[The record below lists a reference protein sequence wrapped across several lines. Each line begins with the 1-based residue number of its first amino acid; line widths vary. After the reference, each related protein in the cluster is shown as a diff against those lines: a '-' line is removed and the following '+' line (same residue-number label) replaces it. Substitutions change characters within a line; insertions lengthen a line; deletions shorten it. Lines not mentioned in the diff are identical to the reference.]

1 MVIGEDKSKVAN
13 IVKDNIQHFRI
24 LYSNILRDCPQVVYK
39 PQQGKLEVT
48 DDMYTNA
55 QDTHLAQLYIVC
67 CIDSNASVHLT
78 LIIQRCYS
86 SKILW
91 TYTQDG
97 YRNVAKHTWFAITAI
112 KDIVSRLVYDTKTKL
127 KRKQRFILNSTK
139 CPHSLSS
146 TFQTGC
152 DWLGILPSY
161 LLNTQY

>member
-86 SKILW
+86 SKIL
-91 TYTQDG
+91 
-97 YRNVAKHTWFAITAI
+97 
-112 KDIVSRLVYDTKTKL
+112 
-127 KRKQRFILNSTK
+127 
-139 CPHSLSS
+139 
-146 TFQTGC
+146 
-152 DWLGILPSY
+152 
-161 LLNTQY
+161 